1 MMGVEKMGKF
11 NKKILSFV
19 AVGAFSSLLISCS
32 ETPQTSEKETVQ
44 NTLSQTGAVSDNT
57 ANLSENTTSGVATV
71 ITEIP
76 ETSADTVQTTIQ
88 SKITTVTDQTT
99 ITPTVPNET
108 QATEA
113 TTVTEKQNE
122 NNAPSFDIDDSV
134 IVTVNQD
141 GSFHVKFQE
150 ADCSITFPAHWSD
163 KFVIRHNTV
172 YAKKAFYNG
181 FDDGKL
187 FSVYFSDELIS
198 SGYPFKCRGKASGKY
213 CYISYPTDCRV
224 DMTNKEEADEYN
236 MMSKESFDF
245 VHDSLACEPLDER
258 LDPVLYGEISS
269 GGREIEGYTTSYV
282 CDNEE
287 KSVQW
292 ICEDTWHIT
301 AHRVVYSHGVQWYE
315 CWDTDDGDYYG
326 WIDGNFLVFYLK

>member
-76 ETSADTVQTTIQ
+76 ETSADTVQTTTR
-88 SKITTVTDQTT
+88 SEITTITDQTT
-99 ITPTVPNET
+99 ITPAVSNET

-113 TTVTEKQNE
+113 TTVIEKQNE

-150 ADCSITFPAHWSD
+150 ADCSITFPAHWAD

-181 FDDGKL
+181 YADGKL

-326 WIDGNFLVFYLK
+326 WIDGNFLMFYLK